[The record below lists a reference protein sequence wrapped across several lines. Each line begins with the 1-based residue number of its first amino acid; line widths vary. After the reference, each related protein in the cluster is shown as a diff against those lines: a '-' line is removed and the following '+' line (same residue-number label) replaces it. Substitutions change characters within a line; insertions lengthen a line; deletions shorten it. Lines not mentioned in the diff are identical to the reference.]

1 MTILERDKDD
11 FEANIRTD
19 AISNRYVV
27 GATIAR
33 GKFGVVKKLTDR
45 VTGAEYAG
53 KFVKR
58 GDVQRE
64 ARLLH
69 ECTAHPYIIGLE
81 AFYSTPKMEMVIVM
95 ELALRGDIFEYCV
108 GKSPFSES
116 DAREM
121 TRQLTAALQFIHK
134 RHIVHMDIK
143 PQNIL
148 LSDDGK
154 CRLADFGLSRKIPPG
169 ELVQEISGTPEYTAP
184 EILDYSPIT
193 CAADMW
199 SLGCVIYVMLTG
211 FSPFAGDDLQETYLN
226 VSQVNLTFE
235 DDEWEGKSKEPIEL
249 IESLCTRLPS
259 ERLNASQ
266 TLEHLWLKNSS
277 GPEMEMIPKWT
288 PKLFQTS
295 QKSQTSQITITTI
308 EADKMEAQA
317 TTEIIRRRRRRPR
330 KQTEEPEKLTS
341 GQSGDSDS
349 GVSVSD
355 EDSFNQKS
363 PQKSDFFKRR
373 ELRRKIYQLKMK
385 SAMSEPVASS

>member
-1 MTILERDKDD
+1 M
-11 FEANIRTD
+11 
-19 AISNRYVV
+19 
-27 GATIAR
+27 G
-33 GKFGVVKKLTDR
+33 
-45 VTGAEYAG
+45 
-53 KFVKR
+53 KR

-108 GKSPFSES
+108 GKSPFSEN

-199 SLGCVIYVMLTG
+199 SLGCVVHVMLTG

-235 DDEWEGKSKEPIEL
+235 EDEWEGKSKEPIKL

-259 ERLNASQ
+259 ERLNASEA
-266 TLEHLWLKNSS
+266 LEHPWLKESS
-277 GPEMEMIPKWT
+277 APKMI
-288 PKLFQTS
+288 QTC
-295 QKSQTSQITITTI
+295 QMIQPGQMIQTTQMTIKDL
-308 EADKMEAQA
+308 EEDKMEVQA
-317 TTEIIRRRRRRPR
+317 NTEIIRRRRRRPR
-330 KQTEEPEKLTS
+330 KQTEEPDKLTS

-355 EDSFNQKS
+355 
-363 PQKSDFFKRR
+363 
-373 ELRRKIYQLKMK
+373 
-385 SAMSEPVASS
+385 